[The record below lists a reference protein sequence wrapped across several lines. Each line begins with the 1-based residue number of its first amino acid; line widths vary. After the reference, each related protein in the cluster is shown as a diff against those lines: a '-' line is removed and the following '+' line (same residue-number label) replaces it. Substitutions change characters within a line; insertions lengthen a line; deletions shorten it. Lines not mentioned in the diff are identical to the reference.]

1 MATIDGQEGDLDAV
15 RVFAEVVKT
24 GGFTAAAKALGLP
37 KSSVSRRVAAL
48 EERLGTRLL
57 QRTTR
62 RVSLTD
68 VGEVYYARAARA
80 LDELRDAES
89 ALSDLR
95 DAPRGVLRLTAPFD
109 FGQDLL
115 SGLLAAYRRAY
126 PQVSLVVDLDNRR
139 VDMVAEGYD
148 LAIRASAQLD
158 DSSLVARKLIT
169 AEMRLFASAEYLQAH
184 GTPTRPEQLREH
196 ELLLF
201 RAPRLHGKLEL
212 HRIAQPDQ
220 PEQRTEVEI
229 KGWLSGSDFAFL
241 RRAMLDGMG
250 IAMLPTFTCSGDVKE
265 GAVRRVLP
273 EHHAGLSSLYAVYP
287 SARYLAPKVR
297 AFVELA
303 AAQLGA
309 LASGEAALRHAG

>member
-1 MATIDGQEGDLDAV
+1 M
-15 RVFAEVVKT
+15 
-24 GGFTAAAKALGLP
+24 
-37 KSSVSRRVAAL
+37 SAL

-95 DAPRGVLRLTAPFD
+95 DAPRGVLRLSAPVD
-109 FGQDLL
+109 IGHDLL
-115 SGLLAAYRRAY
+115 TGMLAAYRRAY
-126 PQVSLVVDLDNRR
+126 PEVSVVVELDNRR
-139 VDMVAEGYD
+139 VDLVAEGYD

-158 DSSLVARKLIT
+158 DSSLVARKLT
-169 AEMRLFASAEYLQAH
+169 SAETQLFASTEYLAAH
-184 GTPTRPEQLREH
+184 GTPVRPEDLRRH

-201 RAPRLHGKLEL
+201 RAPRLRSKPEL
-212 HRIAQPDQ
+212 HHGD
-220 PEQRTEVEI
+220 ERTEVEVT
-229 KGWLSGSDFAFL
+229 GWLSSTDFVFL
-241 RRAMLDGMG
+241 RRAMLEGLG
-250 IAMLPTFTCSGDVKE
+250 IAALPTFACSRDVAS
-265 GAVRRVLP
+265 GSVRRVLP
-273 EHHAGLSSLYAVYP
+273 EHHAGSSSLYAVYP

-303 AAQLGA
+303 AAQFSALGTGISSPA
-309 LASGEAALRHAG
+309 RSSA